1 MMSIANQLSN
11 LETTEDGTMVLV
23 PTELMDTIRSS
34 VSKSTGR
41 KTKKTKDPLAPKRPM
56 NPYMR
61 WLRENRSAIKESLPE
76 DANGPTHVS
85 KAAGEQW
92 KLLDEYAK
100 KPFEEAYEA
109 DKVRYAE
116 EMESYAPPPPSV
128 EDFDASMTP
137 DAPSDWNGPEMWM
150 YLKKCVK
157 DEDGKAIKFQ
167 DFDEAIAAANK
178 IEECGGIT
186 KTTSGYSLRVGP
198 SPRPNDIGSKSG
210 MASWVKTTSKHNIYD
225 ADTADE
231 LPSPKMVTQ
240 IETEAKVATH
250 KKPTGKKKKPASK
263 EKKEPA
269 AKKETK
275 KSFKKKE
282 PEPEPEPED
291 EELDVEEVEIDGK
304 KYYKDEQGIV
314 YDPESG
320 DEVGAFVDG
329 EYVAN

>member
-1 MMSIANQLSN
+1 MSIANQLSN

-61 WLRENRSAIKESLPE
+61 WLGENRSAIKESLTE

-92 KLLDEYAK
+92 KLLDEDAK

-109 DKVRYAE
+109 DKARYAE
-116 EMESYAPPPPSV
+116 EMESYAPSPSV
-128 EDFDASMTP
+128 EDYDDSETP
-137 DAPSDWNGPEMWM
+137 DAPSDWAGPFVWTF
-150 YLKKCVK
+150 LTKCVK
-157 DEDGKAIKFQ
+157 DDDGKAIKIQ
-167 DFDEAIAAANK
+167 DFDEAVEKANEL
-178 IEECGGIT
+178 EECGGIT
-186 KTTSGYSLRVGP
+186 KTTTGYSLRHGTKAKSNP
-198 SPRPNDIGSKSG
+198 MGSRSG
-210 MASWVKTTSKHNIYD
+210 MASWLK
-225 ADTADE
+225 
-231 LPSPKMVTQ
+231 PSTKKV
-240 IETEAKVATH
+240 IAKEEPVA
-250 KKPTGKKKKPASK
+250 KK
-263 EKKEPA
+263 EKPS
-269 AKKETK
+269 KKETK

-282 PEPEPEPED
+282 PEPEPEPESEPED

-329 EYVAN
+329 GYVAN